1 MSKNIVSNFFKHIKL
16 VSKHKWLVF
25 KFSVKLGIP
34 FRGLMHDLSKF
45 SYDEFWE
52 SVKYYDG
59 KVSPITKCKQENGY
73 SKAWLHHKGRNK
85 HHVQYWVD
93 LGTKGV
99 APVIPYKYVVEMICD
114 KLSASITYNGKNWTN
129 SSEYEYWVK
138 EKKRI
143 IVNPKIENFLEEVFL
158 NLKENGLEKI
168 LDKKYLKETYKNRR
182 KISKY
187 CSFRCRFSNSYKNNK
202 FCKEISR

>member
-1 MSKNIVSNFFKHIKL
+1 MSKNIVSNFLKHIKL

-45 SYDEFWE
+45 SYEEFWE

-59 KVSPITKCKQENGY
+59 KVSPITKCKKENGY

-99 APVIPYKYVVEMICD
+99 APVIPYKYMAEMICD

-168 LDKKYLKETYKNRR
+168 LDKKYLKETYK
-182 KISKY
+182 
-187 CSFRCRFSNSYKNNK
+187 KNCIDDK
-202 FCKEISR
+202 TEYYYEFKGEWKKVD

>member
-129 SSEYEYWVK
+129 NSEYEYWVK

-168 LDKKYLKETYKNRR
+168 LDKKYLKETYK
-182 KISKY
+182 
-187 CSFRCRFSNSYKNNK
+187 KNCIDDK
-202 FCKEISR
+202 TEYYYEFKGEWKKVD

>member
-168 LDKKYLKETYKNRR
+168 LDKKYLKETYK
-182 KISKY
+182 
-187 CSFRCRFSNSYKNNK
+187 KNCIDDK
-202 FCKEISR
+202 TEYYYEFKGEWKKVD

>member
-168 LDKKYLKETYKNRR
+168 LDKKYLKDTYK
-182 KISKY
+182 
-187 CSFRCRFSNSYKNNK
+187 KNCIDDK
-202 FCKEISR
+202 TEYYYEFKGEWKKVD

>member
-158 NLKENGLEKI
+158 NIKENGLEKI
-168 LDKKYLKETYKNRR
+168 LDKKYLKETYK
-182 KISKY
+182 
-187 CSFRCRFSNSYKNNK
+187 KNCIDDKTEYYYEFKGEWKKVN
-202 FCKEISR
+202 

>member
-168 LDKKYLKETYKNRR
+168 LDKKYLKETYK
-182 KISKY
+182 
-187 CSFRCRFSNSYKNNK
+187 KNCIDDK
-202 FCKEISR
+202 TEYYYEFKGEWKKVG